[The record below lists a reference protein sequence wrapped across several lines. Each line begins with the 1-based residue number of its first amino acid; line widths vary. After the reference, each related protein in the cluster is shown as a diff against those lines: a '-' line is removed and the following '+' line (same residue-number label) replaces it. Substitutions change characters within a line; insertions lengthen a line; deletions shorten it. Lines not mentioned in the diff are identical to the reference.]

1 MAMILEA
8 SKRMGNLIDDL
19 LGFSRIGRAET
30 RKTTVNL
37 DNLVR
42 EVIAELAHDT
52 RDRDIT
58 WTVGAL
64 PVCYG
69 DRSMLK
75 LVLTNLLSNAIKFTR
90 IRPRAKIEIGCIDD
104 KDDQVEI
111 FVADNGAGFEIQYVD
126 KLFGVFQR
134 LHRSEEFEG
143 TGIGLATVQ
152 RIIHRHGGEV
162 RAQGAVDQGA
172 TFHFSLPRA

>member
-1 MAMILEA
+1 MLFR
-8 SKRMGNLIDDL
+8 S
-19 LGFSRIGRAET
+19 
-30 RKTTVNL
+30 
-37 DNLVR
+37 
-42 EVIAELAHDT
+42 IA
-52 RDRDIT
+52 

-75 LVLTNLLSNAIKFTR
+75 VTLMNLLANAVKFTR
-90 IRPRAKIEIGCIDD
+90 IRPLAKIEVGYADR
-104 KDDQVEI
+104 KDNQVEI
-111 FVADNGAGFEIQYVD
+111 FVADNGAGFDIQYVN

-134 LHRSEEFEG
+134 LHRTEEFEG

-162 RAQGAVDQGA
+162 RAEGAVDQGA
-172 TFHFSLPRA
+172 TFYFSLPRA